1 METYQ
6 RPLTPPDS
14 DRVQKDPSLP
24 QVHTLQ
30 KQQEQIFPP
39 MQTSATTEVD
49 PSSTSGFRQRTQRN
63 ETTQR
68 IETEILSLL
77 HWENPMRS
85 AVVMS
90 SILGS
95 LWLTRSHSLLQLGAM
110 AMTLAI
116 GINLVYVHLMF
127 QSQKVLSDQ
136 DHGTHPYRN
145 MIDHERAID
154 RRHVRQLTDS
164 GIDVVETLIR
174 GLTRIVVIEDT
185 KTSIRWGILSFLVWH
200 LSAYF
205 SSLSILTIVTLTAFT
220 FPRLYIS
227 NKDVVDA
234 HLQKGQTLLQDGLTR
249 AQMTAVEGI
258 QDTYAKARAAA
269 AKAGTTGTD
278 AKNTLRH
285 ASVTLK
291 E

>member
-14 DRVQKDPSLP
+14 DRLQKDPSLP
-24 QVHTLQ
+24 QVHTLR

-39 MQTSATTEVD
+39 MKTSTTTEVD
-49 PSSTSGFRQRTQRN
+49 PSATSGFRQRTSTQRN

-95 LWLTRSHSLLQLGAM
+95 LWLTRSYSLLQLGAM
-110 AMTLAI
+110 AMSLAI

-136 DHGTHPYRN
+136 SHATHPYR
-145 MIDHERAID
+145 
-154 RRHVRQLTDS
+154 
-164 GIDVVETLIR
+164 
-174 GLTRIVVIEDT
+174 
-185 KTSIRWGILSFLVWH
+185 
-200 LSAYF
+200 
-205 SSLSILTIVTLTAFT
+205 
-220 FPRLYIS
+220 
-227 NKDVVDA
+227 
-234 HLQKGQTLLQDGLTR
+234 
-249 AQMTAVEGI
+249 
-258 QDTYAKARAAA
+258 
-269 AKAGTTGTD
+269 
-278 AKNTLRH
+278 
-285 ASVTLK
+285 
-291 E
+291 